1 MLLRAENWLVSGRG
15 DTELLDAEQR
25 TQNSGR
31 RTADAEQRD
40 TEQRTQNSGRRT
52 ADAEQRT
59 QNSGRR
65 TADAEQRDGRAY
77 SSLHRLR
84 F

>member
-40 TEQRTQNSGRRT
+40 
-52 ADAEQRT
+52 
-59 QNSGRR
+59 
-65 TADAEQRDGRAY
+65 GRAY